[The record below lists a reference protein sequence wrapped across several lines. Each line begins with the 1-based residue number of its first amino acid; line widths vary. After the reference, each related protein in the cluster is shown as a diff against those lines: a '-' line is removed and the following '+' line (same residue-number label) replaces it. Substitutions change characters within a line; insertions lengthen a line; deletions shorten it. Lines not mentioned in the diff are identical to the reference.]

1 MIEFKSIALTDKE
14 LLASYIYPG
23 NRRDNNLSFANLC
36 SWQFLTCSSFTI
48 LDHQLVL
55 RFCFPDEKTVY
66 TLTGDR
72 KNAKTLVRTLAR
84 QAMEENVPLYL
95 YGIVP
100 EMNQE
105 LESIFPG
112 VFEYREDRDHFD
124 YLYLRHDLSELRGKA
139 YQTKR
144 NHVNKF
150 KKSYDY
156 RYTPM
161 TSEMIADCISMYDE
175 WCEDRHCDEDRS
187 LEYEQQALKYGMEHF
202 CELGLSGGV
211 LWVGGRIIAFTF
223 GASVNHDTFCV
234 HAEKALAAYEGAYNT
249 INREFAS
256 HLPEHFTYINRE
268 EDLGVPGLRKAKLSY
283 RPAFLLEKGI
293 AVCAAGTW
301 DRLF

>member
-1 MIEFKSIALTDKE
+1 MIEFKSVALTDRE
-14 LLASYIYPG
+14 LLTSYIYPG

-36 SWQFLTCSSFTI
+36 CWQFLTCSSFAV
-48 LDHQLVL
+48 LDNQLVL

-66 TLTGDR
+66 ALPGGEKEGNSVIR
-72 KNAKTLVRTLAR
+72 KLAH
-84 QAMEENVPLYL
+84 QAMEENIPLYL
-95 YGIVP
+95 YGNVP
-100 EMNQE
+100 DMVME
-105 LESIFPG
+105 LENEFPG
-112 VFEYREDRDHFD
+112 VFEYRKDRDHFD
-124 YLYLRHDLSELRGKA
+124 YLYLRHDLAELKGKD
-139 YQTKR
+139 YQAKR

-150 KKSYDY
+150 KKTYDY

-161 TSEMIADCISMYDE
+161 TAEMIADCISMYDK
-175 WCEDRHCDEDRS
+175 WCEDRRCEEDRS

-211 LWVGGRIIAFTF
+211 LWVEGEIIAFTF
-223 GASVNHDTFCV
+223 GAPVNHDTFCV
-234 HAEKALAAYEGAYNT
+234 HAEKALVAYEGAYNT
-249 INREFAS
+249 VNREFAS

-283 RPAFLLEKGI
+283 RPAFLLEKGV